1 MISRSS
7 SSIRVQLGE
16 QTEFDDAGGIEV
28 GQLLLGDISVGCA
41 QKKTQRV
48 TIEMLCCIIK
58 YHS

>member
-1 MISRSS
+1 
-7 SSIRVQLGE
+7 VQLGE
-16 QTEFDDAGGIEV
+16 QTEFDDPGGIEV

-48 TIEMLCCIIK
+48 RIEMMCCIIK